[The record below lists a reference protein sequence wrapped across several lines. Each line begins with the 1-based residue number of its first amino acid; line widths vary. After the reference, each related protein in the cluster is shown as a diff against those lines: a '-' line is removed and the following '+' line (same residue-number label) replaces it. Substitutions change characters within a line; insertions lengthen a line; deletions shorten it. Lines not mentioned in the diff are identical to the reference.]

1 MDSSSLGEAAVKRE
15 RRYALEA
22 ALAGAFST
30 VVRRLPRRWVLALGR
45 GLGRIWGALDKR
57 HLRIAAD
64 NLRHA
69 FPDWEEEKILRT
81 ARGVYAHFGTVLFDI
96 LWMEGRSR
104 EELLALT
111 DVEGLEEAQAAVASG
126 RGVVCPTGH
135 FGNWEFQG
143 VVSPFL
149 VGPFAVVARPL
160 DNPELDRRLVGL
172 RTSTGNTVIYKKRAL
187 AQIMQ
192 TIKGGGVV
200 AIVID
205 QNTQKKDG
213 IFVDFFGR
221 PACTTTVAA
230 ALALKTGC
238 MIVPVHCPLGPD
250 GRYRMIYGPP
260 VDLKG
265 KGKGPDD
272 VAALTQHLTTLIE
285 GWVREYPEQ
294 WLWLHR
300 RWKTQPEPPGTADP
314 SPAEGSKGGDA

>member
-1 MDSSSLGEAAVKRE
+1 VNRE

-22 ALAGAFST
+22 HLASGFSA
-30 VVRRLPRRWVLALGR
+30 VVRHLPRRWVLALGR
-45 GLGRIWGALDKR
+45 GLGRVWGAFDKR

-69 FPDWEEEKILRT
+69 FPEWEEERVQRT
-81 ARGVYAHFGTVLFDI
+81 ARGVYAHFGTILFDI

-104 EELLALT
+104 EELLAIT
-111 DVEGLEEAQAAVASG
+111 DVEGLEEARAAATSG

-143 VVSPFL
+143 VVSPLL

-172 RTSTGNTVIYKKRAL
+172 RTATGNTVIYKKRAL
-187 AQIMQ
+187 SQIMQ
-192 TIKGGGVV
+192 TIRDGGVV

-230 ALALKTGC
+230 ALALKMGC
-238 MIVPVHCPLGPD
+238 LIVPVHCPLGPD

-260 VDLKG
+260 VEWKG
-265 KGKGPDD
+265 QGKGPAE
-272 VAALTQHLTTLIE
+272 VAALTQHLTSIVE

-300 RWKTQPEPPGTADP
+300 RWKTQPEAQDASPAPPAP
-314 SPAEGSKGGDA
+314 PAEGA

>member
-1 MDSSSLGEAAVKRE
+1 VTRE

-22 ALAGAFST
+22 GLATALTAL
-30 VVRRLPRRWVLALGR
+30 VRRLPRRLVLVLGR
-45 GLGRIWGALDKR
+45 GLGRLWGAFDRR

-64 NLRHA
+64 NLRLS
-69 FPDWEEEKILRT
+69 FPDWDEERVLRT
-81 ARGVYAHFGTVLFDI
+81 ARDVYAHFGTVLFDI
-96 LWMEGRSR
+96 LWMDGRSR
-104 EELLALT
+104 EELLAIT
-111 DVEGLEEAQAAVASG
+111 DVEGLDEARAAVASG

-135 FGNWEFQG
+135 YGNWEFQG
-143 VVSPFL
+143 VASALL
-149 VGPFAVVARPL
+149 VGPFSVVARPL

-187 AQIMQ
+187 SQIIQ
-192 TIKGGGVV
+192 TIREGGVV

-205 QNTQKKDG
+205 QNVQEKDG

-238 MIVPVHCPLGPD
+238 MIVPVRCPLGPD

-260 VDLKG
+260 VEWKG
-265 KGKGPDD
+265 EGRGPAA
-272 VAALTQHLTTLIE
+272 VAALTQHLTTIIE
-285 GWVREYPEQ
+285 GWVREHPEQ

-300 RWKTQPEPPGTADP
+300 RWKTQPSSAPPPPPPGGE
-314 SPAEGSKGGDA
+314 SPAPAGPGGGKP

>member
-1 MDSSSLGEAAVKRE
+1 MKRA

-22 ALAGAFST
+22 KLAVVVSA
-30 VVRRLPRRWVLALGR
+30 VVRRLPRRLVLALGR
-45 GLGRIWGALDKR
+45 RLGRIWGALDKR

-64 NLRHA
+64 NLRQA
-69 FPDWEEEKILRT
+69 FPEWDEERVLGT

-96 LWMEGRSR
+96 LWMEGRSA

-111 DVEGLEEAQAAVASG
+111 DVEGLEMARAAVASG

-143 VVSPFL
+143 VASAL
-149 VGPFAVVARPL
+149 LLGPFSVVARPL

-172 RTSTGNTVIYKKRAL
+172 RTATGNTVIYKKKAL
-187 AQIMQ
+187 GQIMR
-192 TIKGGGVV
+192 TIREGGIV

-205 QNTQKKDG
+205 QNVQAKDG
-213 IFVDFFGR
+213 IFVDFFAR

-230 ALALKTGC
+230 ALAMKTGC

-250 GRYRMIYGPP
+250 GRYRMVYGPA
-260 VDLKG
+260 VEWKWKG
-265 KGKGPDD
+265 RGKKD
-272 VAALTQHLTTLIE
+272 VADLTQHLTSIVE
-285 GWVREYPEQ
+285 EWVREHPEQ

-300 RWKTQPEPPGTADP
+300 RWKTRPPEEALASGQPQASSHGPGGV
-314 SPAEGSKGGDA
+314 S

>member
-1 MDSSSLGEAAVKRE
+1 MKRE

-22 ALAGAFST
+22 GLASAFSA
-30 VVRRLPRRWVLALGR
+30 VIRRLPRSVVLALGR
-45 GLGRIWGALDKR
+45 TLGRLWGALDRR
-57 HLRIAAD
+57 HLRIAAE
-64 NLRHA
+64 NLRQA
-69 FPDWEEEKILRT
+69 FPDWGEERILRT
-81 ARGVYAHFGTVLFDI
+81 ARGVYAHFGTILFDL
-96 LWMEGRSR
+96 LWMEGRTR
-104 EELLALT
+104 EELLALA
-111 DVEGLEEAQAAVASG
+111 DVEGLEEARAAVASG

-143 VVSPFL
+143 VVSPLL

-160 DNPELDRRLVGL
+160 DNPQLDRRLVGL

-187 AQIMQ
+187 SQIMQ
-192 TIKGGGVV
+192 TIRGGGVV

-205 QNTQKKDG
+205 QNVQAKDG
-213 IFVDFFGR
+213 IFVKFFDR

-230 ALALKTGC
+230 AVALKTGC

-260 VDLKG
+260 LEWSGG
-265 KGKGPDD
+265 KSSED
-272 VAALTQHLTTLIE
+272 VAALTQRLTSIIE

-300 RWKTQPEPPGTADP
+300 RWKTRP
-314 SPAEGSKGGDA
+314 GGDRKADESSSATPDDGGREIA

>member
-1 MDSSSLGEAAVKRE
+1 VTRE

-22 ALAGAFST
+22 GLASAFSA
-30 VVRRLPRRWVLALGR
+30 VVRRLPRPWVLALGR
-45 GLGRIWGALDKR
+45 GLGRAWGAFDKR
-57 HLRIAAD
+57 HLRIAAE
-64 NLRHA
+64 NLRHS
-69 FPDWEEEKILRT
+69 FPDWDEERVLRT
-81 ARGVYAHFGTVLFDI
+81 ARGVYAHFGTILFDI
-96 LWMEGRSR
+96 LWMEGRSG

-111 DVEGLEEAQAAVASG
+111 DVEGLEEARAAAQSG

-143 VVSPFL
+143 VVSPLL

-160 DNPELDRRLVGL
+160 DNPALDRRLVGL

-187 AQIMQ
+187 SQIMQ
-192 TIKGGGVV
+192 TIRGGGVV

-238 MIVPVHCPLGPD
+238 LIVPVRCPLMPD
-250 GRYRMIYGPP
+250 GRYRMIYERP
-260 VDLKG
+260 VEWTG
-265 KGKGPDD
+265 KGRGPED
-272 VAALTQHLTTLIE
+272 VAALTQHLTSIIE

-300 RWKTQPEPPGTADP
+300 RWKTRPEAADAKPTPSPPPGEA
-314 SPAEGSKGGDA
+314 A

>member
-1 MDSSSLGEAAVKRE
+1 VRRE
-15 RRYALEA
+15 RRYAIEA
-22 ALAGAFST
+22 ALAGAVSA
-30 VVRRLPRRWVLALGR
+30 VVRRLPRRRVLALGR
-45 GLGRIWGALDKR
+45 RLGLAWGALDKR

-64 NLRHA
+64 NLRQA
-69 FPDWEEEKILRT
+69 FPDWDEERVRRT
-81 ARGVYAHFGTVLFDI
+81 ARGVYAHFGTILFDI

-104 EELLALT
+104 EELLAIT
-111 DVEGLEEAQAAVASG
+111 DVEGLEEARAAASSG

-143 VVSPFL
+143 VVSPYL

-192 TIKGGGVV
+192 TIKAGGVV

-238 MIVPVHCPLGPD
+238 LIVPVHCPLGPD
-250 GRYRMIYGPP
+250 GRYRMIYGP
-260 VDLKG
+260 VVKWEG
-265 KGKGPDD
+265 KGKGPED
-272 VAALTQHLTTLIE
+272 VAALTQHLTTVIE
-285 GWVREYPEQ
+285 GWVREHPEQ

-300 RWKTQPEPPGTADP
+300 RWKTQPEPEEGSPGAP
-314 SPAEGSKGGDA
+314 SPGSTAPGGGA

>member
-1 MDSSSLGEAAVKRE
+1 MNRE

-22 ALAGAFST
+22 GLASAISA
-30 VVRRLPRRWVLALGR
+30 VVRRLPRRIVLVLGR
-45 GLGRIWGALDKR
+45 SLGRLWGMLDQR

-64 NLRHA
+64 NLRQA
-69 FPDWEEEKILRT
+69 FPDWDQGRVLRT
-81 ARGVYAHFGTVLFDI
+81 ARGVYAHFGTILFDI
-96 LWMEGRSR
+96 LWMEGRTR
-104 EELLALT
+104 EELLAIT
-111 DVEGLEEAQAAVASG
+111 DVEGLEVAQAAVASG

-143 VVSPFL
+143 VVSPLL

-187 AQIMQ
+187 SQIMQ
-192 TIKGGGVV
+192 TIRGGGVV

-205 QNTQKKDG
+205 QNVQAKDG
-213 IFVDFFGR
+213 IFVEFFGR

-238 MIVPVHCPLGPD
+238 TILPVHCPLGSD

-260 VDLKG
+260 VEWSG
-265 KGKGPDD
+265 GRSPED
-272 VAALTQHLTTLIE
+272 VAVLTQKLTSIIE
-285 GWVREYPEQ
+285 GWVREHPDQ

-300 RWKTQPEPPGTADP
+300 RWKTQPAGAPPV
-314 SPAEGSKGGDA
+314 SHGDETRHVG

>member
-1 MDSSSLGEAAVKRE
+1 MKRA

-22 ALAGAFST
+22 KLATVVSA
-30 VVRRLPRRWVLALGR
+30 VVRRLPRRLVLALGR
-45 GLGRIWGALDKR
+45 RLGRIWGALDKR

-64 NLRHA
+64 NLRQA
-69 FPDWEEEKILRT
+69 FPEWDEERVLRT

-96 LWMEGRSR
+96 LWMEGRSA

-111 DVEGLEEAQAAVASG
+111 DVEGLEMARAAVASG

-143 VVSPFL
+143 VASAL
-149 VGPFAVVARPL
+149 LLGPFSVVARPL

-172 RTSTGNTVIYKKRAL
+172 RTATGNTVIYKKKAL
-187 AQIMQ
+187 GQIMR
-192 TIKGGGVV
+192 TIREGGVV

-205 QNTQKKDG
+205 QNVQAKDG
-213 IFVDFFGR
+213 IFVDFFAR
-221 PACTTTVAA
+221 AACTTTVAA

-250 GRYRMIYGPP
+250 GRYRMVYGPA
-260 VDLKG
+260 VEWKG
-265 KGKGPDD
+265 KGRGKKD
-272 VAALTQHLTTLIE
+272 VADLTQHLTSIVE
-285 GWVREYPEQ
+285 EWVREHPEQ

-300 RWKTQPEPPGTADP
+300 RWKTRPPEEALASGQPQASSHGPGGV
-314 SPAEGSKGGDA
+314 S

>member
-1 MDSSSLGEAAVKRE
+1 VKRA

-22 ALAGAFST
+22 KLAVVVSA
-30 VVRRLPRRWVLALGR
+30 VVRRLPRRLVLALGR
-45 GLGRIWGALDKR
+45 GLGRICGALDKR

-64 NLRHA
+64 NLRQA
-69 FPDWEEEKILRT
+69 FPEWDEERVLRT

-96 LWMEGRSR
+96 LWMEGRSA
-104 EELLALT
+104 EELLALA
-111 DVEGLEEAQAAVASG
+111 DVEGLEMARAVVASG

-143 VVSPFL
+143 VASAL
-149 VGPFAVVARPL
+149 LLGPFSVVARPL

-172 RTSTGNTVIYKKRAL
+172 RTATGNTVIYKKKAL
-187 AQIMQ
+187 GQIMR
-192 TIKGGGVV
+192 TIREGGIV

-205 QNTQKKDG
+205 QNVQAQDG

-250 GRYRMIYGPP
+250 GRYRMVYGPP
-260 VDLKG
+260 VEWKG
-265 KGKGPDD
+265 QGRSRKD
-272 VAALTQHLTTLIE
+272 VAALTQQLSSIVE
-285 GWVREYPEQ
+285 GWVREHPEQ

-300 RWKTQPEPPGTADP
+300 RWKTRPPEEALAADQPAASSPPPGGV
-314 SPAEGSKGGDA
+314 S

>member
-1 MDSSSLGEAAVKRE
+1 VKRE
-15 RRYALEA
+15 TRYALEA
-22 ALAGAFST
+22 RLATAVAA
-30 VVRRLPRRWVLALGR
+30 VVRRLPRRVVLALGR
-45 GLGRIWGALDKR
+45 RLGRLWGALDRR
-57 HLRIAAD
+57 HLCIACD
-64 NLRHA
+64 NLRQA
-69 FPDWEEEKILRT
+69 FPEWDEKRVLRT
-81 ARGVYAHFGTVLFDI
+81 AKGVYAHFGTVLFDI
-96 LWMEGRSR
+96 LWMDGRSR
-104 EELLALT
+104 DELLAIT
-111 DVEGLEEAQAAVASG
+111 DVEGLEEARAIASSG

-160 DNPELDRRLVGL
+160 DNPALDRRLVDL

-187 AQIMQ
+187 SQIMQ
-192 TIKGGGVV
+192 TIRGGGVV

-205 QNTQKKDG
+205 QNVQEKDG

-230 ALALKTGC
+230 AIALKTGC
-238 MIVPVHCPLGPD
+238 MMVPVRCPLGPD

-260 VDLKG
+260 VEWKG
-265 KGKGPDD
+265 EGRGPEA
-272 VAALTQHLTTLIE
+272 VAALTQHLTSIIE

-300 RWKTQPEPPGTADP
+300 RWKTQPSPPKESDG
-314 SPAEGSKGGDA
+314 SEGPT

>member
-1 MDSSSLGEAAVKRE
+1 
-15 RRYALEA
+15 
-22 ALAGAFST
+22 
-30 VVRRLPRRWVLALGR
+30 
-45 GLGRIWGALDKR
+45 
-57 HLRIAAD
+57 
-64 NLRHA
+64 
-69 FPDWEEEKILRT
+69 
-81 ARGVYAHFGTVLFDI
+81 
-96 LWMEGRSR
+96 
-104 EELLALT
+104 
-111 DVEGLEEAQAAVASG
+111 
-126 RGVVCPTGH
+126 VCPTGH

-143 VVSPFL
+143 VVSPLL

-187 AQIMQ
+187 SQIMQ

-213 IFVDFFGR
+213 IFVEFFGR

-230 ALALKTGC
+230 ALALKLDC

-250 GRYRMIYGPP
+250 GRYQMLYGPP
-260 VDLKG
+260 VEWKG
-265 KGKGPDD
+265 QGKGPDQ
-272 VAALTQHLTTLIE
+272 VEALTQHLTTIIE

-300 RWKTQPEPPGTADP
+300 RWKTQPEPETPEGDPPGGEA
-314 SPAEGSKGGDA
+314 

>member
-1 MDSSSLGEAAVKRE
+1 VRRE
-15 RRYALEA
+15 RRHALEA
-22 ALAGAFST
+22 GLAAAVSAG
-30 VVRRLPRRWVLALGR
+30 VRRLPRRLVLALGR
-45 GLGRIWGALDKR
+45 RLGRLWGALDRR

-69 FPDWEEEKILRT
+69 FPDWDEERVLRT
-81 ARGVYAHFGTVLFDI
+81 ARGVYAHFGAILFDI
-96 LWMEGRSR
+96 LWMDGRSH
-104 EELLALT
+104 EELLAIT
-111 DVEGLEEAQAAVASG
+111 DVEGLEEARAAVASG

-143 VVSPFL
+143 VASALL

-172 RTSTGNTVIYKKRAL
+172 RTSTGNTVIYKRRAL
-187 AQIMQ
+187 SQIMQ
-192 TIKGGGVV
+192 TIREGGVV

-205 QNTQKKDG
+205 QNVQEKDG

-230 ALALKTGC
+230 AIALKTGC
-238 MIVPVHCPLGPD
+238 MILPVRCPLGPD

-260 VDLKG
+260 VEWEDG
-265 KGKGPDD
+265 GRGTEA
-272 VAALTQHLTTLIE
+272 VGALTQRLTSIIE
-285 GWVREYPEQ
+285 GWVRERPEQ

-300 RWKTQPEPPGTADP
+300 RWKTEPPSTPPEPPREGAP
-314 SPAEGSKGGDA
+314 PAPTGSDGGKA